1 MKIVIDKDI
10 PFIKGVIEPFADVV
24 YKEGRDISSSD
35 LVDADAMIIRTRTI
49 CNESLLHGSTVKF
62 IASATIGRDH
72 VDIDYCK
79 RNNIFFTNAAG
90 CNAWGVVQYV
100 LTSIFTVSHIKHF
113 NICGKTI
120 GIIGAGNVGER
131 LAWVLEMLGFN
142 IMRCD
147 PPVRA
152 ILESGQIPKGDLLFS
167 YRSALRTSDYY
178 SMEEVL
184 KNSDIVTLHLPLD
197 CNTLAMLN
205 DECFSLMKPGCI
217 FINSSR
223 GEVLDEESL
232 VSYSDKLGAVIIDV
246 WSNEPNISLPLLSV
260 ADIATPHIAGYSL
273 EGKINATV
281 MSVNALGNFFGIESL
296 SGFKIGYP
304 PYKRLSGLDDKI
316 DDVQEWIFRILYESF
331 PVYET
336 DLLLRKDPLL
346 FEKIRSG
353 YVYRREVQ
361 ENLYK
366 EIANKIKF
374 NSYV

>member
-1 MKIVIDKDI
+1 MKIIIDKDI
-10 PFIKGVIEPFADVV
+10 PFIKGVIEPFAHVV

-35 LVDADAMIIRTRTI
+35 LLDVDAMIIRTRTV
-49 CNESLLHGSTVKF
+49 CNESLLHGSSVKF

-72 VDIDYCK
+72 VDMDYCK
-79 RNNIFFTNAAG
+79 RNNIYFTNAAG

-113 NICGKTI
+113 NVFGKTI

-131 LAWVLEMLGFN
+131 LAWVLELLGFK

-147 PPVRA
+147 PPVRD
-152 ILESGQIPKGDLLFS
+152 ILVSGQIPEGDLLFS
-167 YRSALRTSDYY
+167 YRSSLKPSDYY
-178 SMEEVL
+178 SIEEVV
-184 KNSDIVTLHLPLD
+184 KNSDIVSLHLPLD
-197 CNTLAMLN
+197 CNTFAMLN

-223 GEVLDEESL
+223 GEVLDEEAL
-232 VSYSDKLGAVIIDV
+232 VSHSDKLGAVIIDV

-281 MSVNALGNFFGIESL
+281 MSVNAIGNFFGIENL
-296 SGFKIGYP
+296 SNFRIEYP
-304 PYKRLSGLDDKI
+304 PYIRMSSLDDKI
-316 DDVQEWIFRILYESF
+316 DDVQEWFFRILYESF

-336 DLLLRKDPLL
+336 DLLLRKEPLS
-346 FEKIRSG
+346 FEEIRSE
-353 YVYRREVQ
+353 YVYRREIP